1 MKEDMAVASMLAYF
15 DRGAPTYVI
24 TDTSPVGLGTILVK
38 EVDEE
43 RRAVFYDSRSLSDTE
58 RRYNQT
64 EKETLSLVWSCERFN
79 FYLCGLPEF
88 DLVTDLTIK
97 LSKASMAQ
105 PRSRPRE

>member
-58 RRYNQT
+58 RRYTQL
-64 EKETLSLVWSCERFN
+64 KRKHLRLFGPVKDLICTL
-79 FYLCGLPEF
+79 
-88 DLVTDLTIK
+88 
-97 LSKASMAQ
+97 
-105 PRSRPRE
+105 